1 MKTVVIGDKHTVL
14 LFSFAGI
21 EGRVVDNEQHAIEQV
36 KEIRKDKEYGLMI
49 VTERVAQWAYIWINK
64 TRFSKS
70 NLLIV
75 EVPDKNG
82 HIETGKSLSDFIRE
96 AVGIRI

>member
-21 EGRVVDNEQHAIEQV
+21 EGRIVENENQAVEQV
-36 KEIRKDKEYGLMI
+36 KDIRKSKDYGLLI
-49 VTERVAQWAYIWINK
+49 ITERVAQWAYIWINK

-70 NLLIV
+70 NLLVV
-75 EVPDKNG
+75 EVPDKQG

>member
-1 MKTVVIGDKHTVL
+1 MKTVVLGDKYTVL
-14 LFSFAGI
+14 LFSFAGL
-21 EGRVVDNEQHAIEQV
+21 EGRIVENEAQAIEQV
-36 KEIRKDKEYGLMI
+36 KDIRRNKEYGLMI
-49 VTERVAQWAYIWINK
+49 VTERIAQWANTWINK

-75 EVPDKNG
+75 EVPDRSG